1 MEKQKYINKDYLA
14 DMAIYRMT
22 KEEVQK
28 RVLMVENDK
37 ASLKK
42 YTKIA
47 NSSTLI
53 KKKLVEELN
62 EIREKIDDLIKS
74 RENEKKK
81 VYKELEK
88 QTKKVNKKVSKKSK
102 KTKKKN

>member
-1 MEKQKYINKDYLA
+1 
-14 DMAIYRMT
+14 
-22 KEEVQK
+22 
-28 RVLMVENDK
+28 MVENDK
-37 ASLKK
+37 ANLKK

-47 NSSTLI
+47 NSSALV

-62 EIREKIDDLIKS
+62 EVREKIEQLLKY

-81 VYKELEK
+81 VYKEIEK
-88 QTKKVNKKVSKKSK
+88 QTKKAAKKSK